1 MGDAKYIIGS
11 SYDGCSPSSW
21 IINMQQKKFYHF
33 LMKERKRREHM
44 ESDLQLRLKQQ
55 ESVASFGEHA
65 ISIRSLDEL
74 FDLCVRVLTDVL
86 KVDFAKI
93 LELDPVNDILLLRA
107 GIGWR
112 AGMVGQEIVSAG
124 ANSPAGYTLLYEEPI
139 LVKNLDEDPR
149 FHNPTLLRNH
159 RVVSGMSVAIIGREH
174 PFGVLG
180 VYTTEPREFSQ
191 HDARFLKSIANIL
204 ASFIERS
211 RVETELRHSHNELSI
226 ILNGVAEAVTV
237 FNPVGQIIYANQAA
251 ANLLGYPSPEILMRA
266 TRAEMMAKYEILDEN
281 GSILPEDTLPSR
293 RALRGEKPAAQRM
306 RFRIKATGEERWS
319 ILDSMPVFDAA
330 GNVIMAVNIFRDI
343 TEMMREEQMQH
354 LLAEAGRLLYSS
366 LDYKTTLANLT
377 ELAVAHLSD
386 WCVVHLIDE
395 NGGIQQVGVSHKD
408 PQKVEMAKELQKKY
422 PPDWEKSKSLANVL
436 RTGNAEYYPEITDEL
451 LAATARDAE
460 HLDAIRAIGMRS
472 AMLVPL
478 VARDQPL
485 GVISLIW
492 AESNRRYTRE
502 EVAIVQELAHR
513 AAIAIQNAQLFQQ
526 TQALNAELE
535 MRVAIRTR
543 ELETA
548 NQRLH
553 EEINERIRT
562 FQALHTSEILMNG
575 LFESAPDATV
585 LVDQKGMIRRVNRQA
600 EMLFGYDRDEIVGQS
615 INKLIPVR
623 YHHNHKRHLSGF
635 FKRSVTRTMG
645 VDRELFACNKDGIEF
660 PVDVMLSPL
669 STGSDTQVI
678 SSIRDTTKQKK
689 LQAELAETHQRLLE
703 SIEAERI
710 SLAREL
716 HDGPMQDLYGVLWN
730 YEVLKNALEGEEA
743 DLLENTQD
751 TIQVVVNTLREICGE
766 LRPVALDHFG
776 LEKGIHT
783 YISKIRESHPEL
795 VIEVKIDEQDKALSD
810 RVKVAVY
817 RVIQNA
823 LNNIV
828 RHSQAKY
835 ALVSFQ
841 QNGPNVHLHIQD
853 DGCGFVV
860 PERWVELAR
869 SGHFGL
875 VGMIERIHAVGGHLN
890 VISAPGKGTTIS
902 VEVPVSGSEADSYSL
917 SDNGRGKNVLE
928 HE

>member
-1 MGDAKYIIGS
+1 M
-11 SYDGCSPSSW
+11 
-21 IINMQQKKFYHF
+21 NMQQKKFYHF

-44 ESDLQLRLKQQ
+44 ETDLQLRLKQQ
-55 ESVASFGEHA
+55 EAVASFGEHA
-65 ISIRSLDEL
+65 ISIRSMDEL
-74 FDLCVRVLTDVL
+74 FDLCVRVLSDVL

-107 GIGWR
+107 GTGWQAGLIGR
-112 AGMVGQEIVSAG
+112 EIVSAG

-139 LVKNLDEDPR
+139 LVKNLDEDAR
-149 FHNPTLLRNH
+149 FNNPILLRKH
-159 RVVSGMSVAIIGREH
+159 GAVSGMSVAIIGRDH

-204 ASFIERS
+204 ASFIERA

-266 TRAEMMAKYEILDEN
+266 TRAEMLTKYEILDEN
-281 GSILPEDTLPSR
+281 GSILPEDSLPSR

-306 RFRIKATGEERWS
+306 HFRIKATGEERWS

-377 ELAVAHLSD
+377 GLAVAHLSD
-386 WCVVHLIDE
+386 WCVVHLVDE
-395 NGGIQQVGVSHKD
+395 NGSIQQVGVSHKD
-408 PQKVEMAKELQKKY
+408 PEKVELAKELQKKY

-436 RTGNAEYYPEITDEL
+436 RTGKAEYYPEITDEL

-460 HLDAIRAIGMRS
+460 HLEAIRAVGMRS

-478 VARDQPL
+478 VAREGTL

-492 AESNRRYTRE
+492 AESNRRYTRD
-502 EVAIVQELAHR
+502 EVAIVQELASR
-513 AAIAIQNAQLFQQ
+513 AAIAIENARLLQQ

-535 MRVAIRTR
+535 MRVAMRTR
-543 ELETA
+543 ELENA
-548 NQRLH
+548 NLRLH

-562 FQALHTSEILMNG
+562 YQALQTSEKLMNG

-585 LVDQKGMIRRVNRQA
+585 LVDQKGIIRRVNRQA
-600 EMLFGYDRDEIVGQS
+600 EMLFGYDRDEIVGQM
-615 INKLIPVR
+615 INKLIPER
-623 YHHNHKRHLSGF
+623 YHQNHKRHLSSF

-645 VDRELFACNKDGIEF
+645 VDHELYACNKDGIEF

-669 STGSDTQVI
+669 TTGSESLVI

-703 SIEAERI
+703 STEAERV

-730 YEVLKNALEGEEA
+730 YEALKNALEGEEA
-743 DLLENTQD
+743 ALLENTQD
-751 TIQVVVNTLREICGE
+751 TIQAVVNTLREICGE

-776 LEKGIHT
+776 LEKGINT
-783 YISKIRESHPEL
+783 YISKIRESHPDLIVEL
-795 VIEVKIDEQDKALSD
+795 KIDEQDKALSD
-810 RVKVAVY
+810 RVKVAIY
-817 RVIQNA
+817 RVVQNA

-828 RHSQAKY
+828 RHSQAKN
-835 ALVSFQ
+835 ALVSFH
-841 QNGPNVHLHIQD
+841 QNGTMLKLHIQD

-860 PERWVELAR
+860 PGRWVELAR

-875 VGMIERIHAVGGHLN
+875 VGMIERINAIGGQMN

-902 VEVPVSGSEADSYSL
+902 VEVPVTELEADYSL
-917 SDNGRGKNVLE
+917 SGNGLQGPKPAISE
-928 HE
+928 